1 MRYAPLRL
9 NKTIL
14 KDFIQ
19 TYLTPYPVFIC
30 DKTTDHQN
38 LYATMKDI
46 CDATGGE
53 IFECQTGNDIEKAFQ
68 KIYGFY
74 DCETPNERSEA
85 FDRNRNRIYQSGI
98 KYIII
103 LADENLR
110 NEIDDH
116 TRSSSLYLPIAEI
129 YDECRTASEKGLI
142 ESIKNRIRQKTA

>member
-1 MRYAPLRL
+1 MFYKPLRL

-19 TYLTPYPVFIC
+19 TYITPYPIFIC

-46 CDATGGE
+46 CDTTGGE
-53 IFECQTGNDIEKAFQ
+53 IFECQTRNDIKEAFR
-68 KIYGFY
+68 KIYEFY
-74 DCETPNERSEA
+74 ACKTPDERSEA
-85 FDRNRNRIYQSGI
+85 FDRNRNKIHESGI

-103 LADENLR
+103 LADGNLR
-110 NEIDDH
+110 KEIDCH
-116 TRSSSLYLPIAEI
+116 ILSSSLYLPIAEI

-142 ESIKNRIRQKTA
+142 ESIKNRIRQKIA